1 MKKNTLVDTMLEQDV
16 ISYLLE
22 QTHYI
27 KEANKIIDGECFTN
41 TLLRASYLAMVELSE
56 MNNTFTRFDVFRV
69 LKSKESEL
77 GVDTSGVIKMMSNRI
92 FDLTDVCFQ
101 LKEFSVKR
109 NFSDIISR
117 VNSQIVN

>member
-1 MKKNTLVDTMLEQDV
+1 MLEQDV

-41 TLLRASYLAMVELSE
+41 TLLRASYLAMVDLSQVG
-56 MNNTFTRFDVFRV
+56 NTFTRFDVFRV

-109 NFSDIISR
+109 NVSDIISR
-117 VNSQIVN
+117 VKIGRAHV